1 MKSLLK
7 AVFTILTGD
16 TTLKTLLGYTSTV
29 KNIRSFETLKQYK
42 YDNYLLFGKLESEQM
57 DTDLDTSDVRE
68 YRMQVQALDRKSSIN
83 IDDINERVITLLHN
97 TTLEEAG
104 VMKTRLCEY
113 ERALP
118 IFYDNE
124 LLFYVGL
131 MYFRMIVTK
140 LN

>member
-7 AVFTILTGD
+7 AVFTILMGD
-16 TTLKTLLGYTSTV
+16 TDLKALLGYTSII

-42 YDNYLLFGKLESEQM
+42 YDKYLLFGKLESEQM